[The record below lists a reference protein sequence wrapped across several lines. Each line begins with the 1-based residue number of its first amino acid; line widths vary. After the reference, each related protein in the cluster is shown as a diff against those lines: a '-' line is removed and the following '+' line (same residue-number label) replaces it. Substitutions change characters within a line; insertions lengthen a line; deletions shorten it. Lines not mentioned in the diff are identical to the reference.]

1 MTRISFSFM
10 ILLII
15 NNVATAQVRNLFV
28 NSSNNIVKLNFA
40 TSKPTIGYTGINN
53 GFEAIAHA
61 EDGLGNILFFVNADG
76 IYNKLNVIMPGSEN
90 IYANSSSSEIDICPF
105 PNDPNKFYV
114 FYNAEFCSSLY
125 YSVVDMKL
133 ENGLGVVVNLNVLM
147 DTANVAEGLEII
159 KRPCRNSYWLI
170 AYACEIGF
178 KKYLIDEKGISPG
191 SIIYDYIGPEI
202 FLGRGELDYH
212 NGKMGISFSN
222 NPTSTA
228 FVCDIDAYTGGIDN
242 PKTITLPNGGNGLY
256 GMEFSP
262 DGSKAYMTNWYE
274 NKKNNFFQ
282 YDFASEKITSYYI
295 TSTPADTAVSV
306 TGPGQIELGTDGRL
320 YIPFDKGNQITVVK
334 NPNSSKPEFSK
345 ITTKSSLALGISD
358 HIQSEIYKTKNNF
371 TYKHVCLK
379 ETTNFIFE
387 SAGCTGRN
395 PNLVWDFGDEKAGK
409 KNTSTKL
416 HPSHFYKAPGEYRVN
431 LYVTDSAGVDTISHT
446 VTISSFP
453 IVKLGN
459 DTSICKDQS
468 IVLNSDNSGMN
479 YKWSTSEYEQ
489 KINVSKAGKYWVN
502 VTNKGCS
509 GSDTILVKLLP
520 SPKVNIGEYLLLCD
534 GMVQTLYGGAGGVSC
549 FWSTGENTQSIKI
562 ASSGTYWVKV
572 SNSLCT
578 STDTV
583 DATFEPSPKIFLG
596 NDITL
601 CGKDSTVLNAGNTG
615 ATYLW
620 STGDSSPSIKVNR
633 TGTYYVTV
641 NKGICAATDTIYI
654 INRGGVPIINVPKK
668 VKFSSDLNTPILKI
682 TTQNVNDYHIK
693 IVNSL
698 GKVVYESYDCNQ
710 EWDGKTPDH
719 KRVDDGT
726 YKYTIEYNTPCSNKI
741 SIEKG
746 SFTLSR

>member
-1 MTRISFSFM
+1 MTRIFFSLL

-15 NNVATAQVRNLFV
+15 NNVSTAQVRNLFV

-40 TSKPTIGYTGINN
+40 TAKSAISYTGINN

-76 IYNKLNVIMPGSEN
+76 IYNKLNVLMPGSEN

-114 FYNAEFCSSLY
+114 FYNAEFCSTLY

-133 ENGLGVVVNLNVLM
+133 EDGLGAVVKLNIVI

-159 KRPCRNSYWLI
+159 KRPCRNSYWLL

-191 SIIYDYIGPEI
+191 TIMYEYSGPEI
-202 FLGRGELDYH
+202 FLGRGEMDYH

-228 FVCDIDAYTGGIDN
+228 FVCDLDAYTGIIDN
-242 PKTITLPNGGNGLY
+242 PKTITLPGGGNGLY

-262 DGSKAYMTNWYE
+262 DGSKVYMTNWYE

-282 YDFASEKITSYYI
+282 YDFATEKIKSYYI
-295 TSTPADTAVSV
+295 TSTPADTAVRV
-306 TGPGQIELGTDGRL
+306 TGPGQIELGADGKL

-345 ITTKSSLALGISD
+345 ITTKSSLALGVSD

-371 TYKHVCLK
+371 TYKNVCLK

-387 SAGCTGRN
+387 SAGCSGRH
-395 PNLVWDFGDEKAGK
+395 PNVVWDFGDKGAAK

-416 HPSHFYKAPGEYRVN
+416 DPSHFFKVPGEYRVN
-431 LYVTDSAGVDTISHT
+431 LYVTDSAGNDTISHT
-446 VTISSFP
+446 VTISSYP
-453 IVKLGN
+453 KVKLGN
-459 DTSICKDQS
+459 DTSICRDQS
-468 IVLNSDNSGMN
+468 IVLNAHNNGMN

-489 KINVSKAGKYWVN
+489 KINVSQVGKYWVN

-509 GSDTILVKLLP
+509 GSDTILVKHLP
-520 SPKVNIGEYLLLCD
+520 TPNVNIGEDLLLCD
-534 GMVQTLYGGAGGVSC
+534 GIVQTLNCGSGLVSC
-549 FWSTGENTQSIKI
+549 FWSTGENTKSIKI
-562 ASSGTYWVKV
+562 ASGGTYWVKV
-572 SNSLCT
+572 SNSLCS

-583 DATFEPSPKIFLG
+583 DITFEPSPKVFLG

-601 CGKDSTVLNAGNTG
+601 CGKDSTVLNAANAG

-620 STGDSSPSIKVNR
+620 STGDTSPTLKVNK
-633 TGTYYVTV
+633 TGMYYVTV
-641 NKGICAATDTIYI
+641 NNGICAATDTIHI
-654 INRGGVPIINVPKK
+654 INRGFIPIIKVPQK
-668 VKFSSDLNTPILKI
+668 VKFSSNLDIPILKI

-698 GKVVYESYDCNQ
+698 GKVVYESYDCNKD
-710 EWDGKTPDH
+710 WDGKAADF
-719 KRVDDGT
+719 KRVDDGI
-726 YKYTIEYNTPCSNKI
+726 YKYTIEYNTPCSTKT
-741 SIEKG
+741 STEKG

>member
-1 MTRISFSFM
+1 MTRIFFSLWV
-10 ILLII
+10 LLII

-40 TSKPTIGYTGINN
+40 TSHPAISYTGINN

-76 IYNKLNVIMPGSEN
+76 IYNRLNALMSGSEN

-105 PNDPNKFYV
+105 PDDPNKFYV

-125 YSVVDMKL
+125 CSVVDMKL
-133 ENGLGVVVNLNVLM
+133 KDGLGAVVNLNVLI
-147 DTANVAEGLEII
+147 DSANIAEGLEII
-159 KRPCRNSYWLI
+159 KRPCRNSYWLL
-170 AYACEIGF
+170 AYACKVGF
-178 KKYLIDEKGISPG
+178 KKYLIDENGISPG
-191 SIIYDYIGPEI
+191 TIMYDYSGPEI

-228 FVCDIDAYTGGIDN
+228 FVCDLDAYTGIINN
-242 PKTITLPNGGNGLY
+242 PKTITLSNGGNGLY

-282 YDFASEKITSYYI
+282 YDFATEKITPYYI
-295 TSTPADTAVSV
+295 TSLPADTAEDV
-306 TGPGQIELGTDGRL
+306 TGPGQIELGADGRL

-334 NPNSSKPEFSK
+334 NPNSFNLEFSK

-371 TYKHVCLK
+371 TYNHVCLT

-387 SAGCTGRN
+387 SAGCSGRP
-395 PNLVWDFGDEKAGK
+395 PNVVWDFGDEGVGK

-416 HPSHFYKAPGEYRVN
+416 EPSHFYRAPGEYRVN
-431 LYVTDSAGVDTISHT
+431 LYVTDSAGIDTISHT
-446 VTISSFP
+446 VTISSYP
-453 IVKLGN
+453 KVKLGN
-459 DTSICKDQS
+459 DTSICRDQS
-468 IVLNSDNSGMN
+468 IVLNAHNNGMN

-520 SPKVNIGEYLLLCD
+520 SPNVNIGEDLLLCD
-534 GMVQTLYGGAGGVSC
+534 GIVQTLNGGSGAVSY
-549 FWSTGENTQSIKI
+549 FWSTGANTQSIKI

-572 SNSLCT
+572 SNSLC
-578 STDTV
+578 SNADTV
-583 DATFEPSPKIFLG
+583 DIAFEPSPKVILG

-601 CGKDSTVLNAGNTG
+601 CGKDSTLLNAGNTG

-620 STGDSSPSIKVNR
+620 STGDTSPTLKVNK

-641 NKGICAATDTIYI
+641 DNGICAATDTIHI
-654 INRGGVPIINVPKK
+654 INRGFIPIINVPKK
-668 VKFSSDLNTPILKI
+668 INFSSNLDIPILKI

-693 IVNSL
+693 IFNSL
-698 GKVVYESYDCNQ
+698 GKVVYESFDYNKD
-710 EWDGKTPDH
+710 WDGKTADS
-719 KRVDDGT
+719 KRVDEGI
-726 YKYTIEYNTPCSNKI
+726 YKYTIEYNTPCSNK
-741 SIEKG
+741 SLTEKG
-746 SFTLSR
+746 SFTLLR

>member
-1 MTRISFSFM
+1 MTRIFFSLWV
-10 ILLII
+10 LLII

-40 TSKPTIGYTGINN
+40 TSHPAISYTGINN

-76 IYNKLNVIMPGSEN
+76 IYNRLNALMSGSEN

-105 PNDPNKFYV
+105 PDDPNKFYV

-125 YSVVDMKL
+125 CSVVDMKL
-133 ENGLGVVVNLNVLM
+133 KDGLGAVVNLNVLI
-147 DTANVAEGLEII
+147 DSANVAEGLEII
-159 KRPCRNSYWLI
+159 KRPCRNSYWLL
-170 AYACEIGF
+170 AYACKVGF
-178 KKYLIDEKGISPG
+178 KKYLIDENGISPG
-191 SIIYDYIGPEI
+191 TIMYDYSGPEI

-228 FVCDIDAYTGGIDN
+228 FVCDLDAYTGIINN
-242 PKTITLPNGGNGLY
+242 PKTITLSNGGNGLY

-282 YDFASEKITSYYI
+282 YDFATEKITPYYI
-295 TSTPADTAVSV
+295 TSLPADTAEDV
-306 TGPGQIELGTDGRL
+306 TGPGQIELGADGRL

-334 NPNSSKPEFSK
+334 NPNSFNLEFSK

-371 TYKHVCLK
+371 TYNHVCLA

-387 SAGCTGRN
+387 SAGCSGRP
-395 PNLVWDFGDEKAGK
+395 PNVVWDFGDEGAGK

-416 HPSHFYKAPGEYRVN
+416 DPSHFYRAPGEYRVN
-431 LYVTDSAGVDTISHT
+431 LYVTDSAGIDTISHT
-446 VTISSFP
+446 VTISAYP
-453 IVKLGN
+453 KVKLGN
-459 DTSICKDQS
+459 DTAICKDKS
-468 IVLNSDNSGMN
+468 IVLNSHNSGMN

-520 SPKVNIGEYLLLCD
+520 SPNVNIGEDLLLCD
-534 GMVQTLYGGAGGVSC
+534 GVVQTLKGGSGALSY
-549 FWSTGENTQSIKI
+549 FWSTGANTQNIKI
-562 ASSGTYWVKV
+562 TSSGTFWVKV
-572 SNSLCT
+572 SNSLC
-578 STDTV
+578 SNADTV
-583 DATFEPSPKIFLG
+583 DIAFEPSPKVTLG

-601 CGKDSTVLNAGNTG
+601 CGKDSALLNAGNTG

-620 STGDSSPSIKVNR
+620 STGDTSPTLKVNK

-641 NKGICAATDTIYI
+641 DNGICAATDTIHI
-654 INRGGVPIINVPKK
+654 INRGFIPIINVPKK
-668 VKFSSDLNTPILKI
+668 IKFSSNLDIPILKI

-693 IVNSL
+693 IFNSL
-698 GKVVYESYDCNQ
+698 GKVVYESFDYNKD
-710 EWDGKTPDH
+710 WDGKTADSN
-719 KRVDDGT
+719 RVDEGL
-726 YKYTIEYNTPCSNKI
+726 YKYTIEYNTPCSNK
-741 SIEKG
+741 SLTEKG